1 MSGEEGSGYRTHNPL
16 RKQLRSAVFSPLD
29 GKWGSLVITP
39 TAGGLVANRGKIPT
53 AAVSLTAPYTCRK
66 AYWAHG
72 AGDISNL
79 QLVFVNR
86 YLSAVGTSTAGGA
99 FSLKMFV
106 EYPAG
111 TFTQALFSGS
121 STVAVSAGARIRS
134 DVVSGLTIPKGS
146 KFWIRTVLSV
156 GSAVSMPMM
165 ELNAGSS
172 VLGLDDGNIAADQGN
187 SGTIPATTG
196 INTFG
201 PCAIIGTVNATNARS
216 FLVVGDSLSWGQGDD
231 SAVGAQD
238 SSGFLQRML
247 GRFGYPCYTWAKG
260 GQQAADVAPI
270 TATLNADTAST
281 LMSFTD
287 VILQH
292 GVNDL
297 RLGRTVAQIEADLQ
311 TIAATASI
319 TGKRIWKTTITPRST
334 STDSWATT
342 TNQSP
347 QIDGTMASL
356 NALNADIR
364 AGLPNMANIIE
375 AADAAM
381 SARDSDIHKAPPAG
395 TVDGTHFNSTRA
407 ALVASLISV

>member
-1 MSGEEGSGYRTHNPL
+1 MTLVRSPFRSSIRTPPFAPT
-16 RKQLRSAVFSPLD
+16 S
-29 GKWGSLVITP
+29 GKWGNAIIP
-39 TAGGLVANRGKIPT
+39 TVGGLVANRGKIPT
-53 AAVSLTAPYTCRK
+53 AATTLTAPYTCRK

-86 YLSAVGTSTAGGA
+86 YLSAVGTSSAGGA
-99 FSLKMFV
+99 FSLKMFI
-106 EYPAG
+106 EYPAN
-111 TFTQALFSGS
+111 TFTAVLFSGS
-121 STVAVSAGARIRS
+121 GTVAVTAGARIRS
-134 DVVSGLTIPKGS
+134 DVVAGLTIPAGS
-146 KFWIRTVLSV
+146 KFWVRTVLSV
-156 GSAVSMPMM
+156 GSAISMPVM
-165 ELNAGSS
+165 ELNAGSN
-172 VLGLDDGNIAADQGN
+172 VLGLDDGNVAADQGN
-187 SGTIPATTG
+187 SGTISATTG

-201 PCAIIGTVNATNARS
+201 PCAIIGTVNATAARS
-216 FLVVGDSLSWGQGDD
+216 FLIVGDSLAWGQGDD
-231 SAVGAQD
+231 SGVGAQD

-247 GRFGYPCYTWAKG
+247 GRLGYPCMTWAKG

-297 RLGRTVAQIEADLQ
+297 RLSRTRAQIEADLA

-342 TNQSP
+342 ANQTA
-347 QIDGTMASL
+347 QVDGNMADL
-356 NALNADIR
+356 NPLNADIR
-364 AGLPNMANIIE
+364 AGLANMTNVIE

-381 SARDSDIHKAPPAG
+381 SARDSGIHKAPPAG
-395 TVDGTHFNSTRA
+395 TTDGTHFNSTRA
-407 ALVASLISV
+407 ALIASLLSV

>member
-1 MSGEEGSGYRTHNPL
+1 MARARPSIRAA
-16 RKQLRSAVFSPLD
+16 LRSSI
-29 GKWGSLVITP
+29 STLVNNNDQTIIVP
-39 TAGGLVANRGKIPT
+39 TTGGLVASRGKIPT
-53 AAVSLTAPYTCRK
+53 NQASLTAPYTCRK
-66 AYWAHG
+66 AYWAHS
-72 AGDISNL
+72 AGDISAL

-99 FSLKMFV
+99 FSMKFYI
-106 EYPAG
+106 EYPSG
-111 TFTQALFSGS
+111 TFTPVLWSGS
-121 STVAVSAGARIRS
+121 NTVAIASGARIKS
-134 DVVSGLTIPKGS
+134 DVVAGLTIPAGS
-146 KFWIRTVLSV
+146 KFWVRTVLSV
-156 GSAVSMPMM
+156 GSAVSVPVM
-165 ELNAGSS
+165 ELNAGSQT
-172 VLGLDDGNIAADQGN
+172 LGLDDGNVAADQGN

-201 PCAIIGTVNATNARS
+201 PCAIIGTVNANNARS
-216 FLVVGDSLSWGQGDD
+216 FLIVGDSLSWGQGDD
-231 SAVGAQD
+231 SSVGAQD

-247 GRFGYPCYTWAKG
+247 GANGYPYMTWAKG

-319 TGKRIWKTTITPRST
+319 AGKRIWKTTITPRST

-342 TNQSP
+342 ANQSP
-347 QIDGTMASL
+347 QTDGTMASL
-356 NALNADIR
+356 TTLNTDIR
-364 AGLPNMANIIE
+364 AGLPNMANVIE

-381 SARDSDIHKAPPAG
+381 SARNSNIHKAPPAG
-395 TVDGTHFNSTRA
+395 TVDGTHFNSVRA
-407 ALVASLISV
+407 ALVASLLSV

>member
-1 MSGEEGSGYRTHNPL
+1 MTL
-16 RKQLRSAVFSPLD
+16 LRSPIHSPIRSPVYSPTV
-29 GKWGSLVITP
+29 GPWGSTITP
-39 TAGGLVANRGKIPT
+39 TLGGLVANRGKIGT
-53 AAVSLTAPYTCRK
+53 NFTSQTAPFTSRK
-66 AYWAHG
+66 TFWAHG
-72 AGDISNL
+72 AGDISSL

-99 FSLKMFV
+99 FSLKFYI
-106 EYPAG
+106 EYPAN
-111 TFTQALFSGS
+111 TFTAVLFSGS
-121 STVAVSAGARIRS
+121 GTVALSAGARVKS
-134 DVVSGLTIPKGS
+134 DVVAGLTIPAGA
-146 KFWIRTVLSV
+146 KFWVRTVLIV
-156 GSAVSMPMM
+156 GSAVAIPVQ
-165 ELNAGSS
+165 ELNAGAT
-172 VLGLDDGNIAADQGN
+172 VLGIDDGNVAADQGN
-187 SGTIPATTG
+187 SGTITATSG
-196 INTFG
+196 INIFG
-201 PCAIIGTVNATNARS
+201 PNAIVGTVNATNARS
-216 FLVVGDSLSWGQGDD
+216 FLIVGDSLSFGQGDD
-231 SAVGAQD
+231 TTVGAQD

-247 GRFGYPCYTWAKG
+247 GSLGYPCMTWAKG

-297 RLGRTVAQIEADLQ
+297 RLGRTRAQIEADLQ

-342 TNQSP
+342 VNQTAA
-347 QIDGTMASL
+347 IDGNMADL
-356 NALNADIR
+356 NPLNADIR
-364 AGLPNMANIIE
+364 AGLANMTNVIE

-395 TVDGTHFNSTRA
+395 TTDGTHFNSTRA
-407 ALVASLISV
+407 ALIASLLSV

>member
-1 MSGEEGSGYRTHNPL
+1 MRL
-16 RKQLRSAVFSPLD
+16 RLGNTLNSLPVLRGAPGIVPTLNM
-29 GKWGSLVITP
+29 LVS
-39 TAGGLVANRGKIPT
+39 NRLKIPT
-53 AAVSLTAPYTCRK
+53 TQVALTAPYTSRK
-66 AYWAHG
+66 AVWAPA

-79 QLVFVNR
+79 KLVFVNR

-99 FSLKMFV
+99 FTLKFFI

-111 TFTQALFSGS
+111 TFTPVLWSGANS
-121 STVAVSAGARIRS
+121 IAVTAGQRIKSDAVA
-134 DVVSGLTIPKGS
+134 GLTIPAGS
-146 KFWIRTVLSV
+146 KYWIRTVLSV

-165 ELNAGSS
+165 ELNAGAQT
-172 VLGLDDGNIAADQGN
+172 LGVDDGNVAADQGN
-187 SGTIPATTG
+187 SGVIGPTTG

-201 PCAIIGTVNATNARS
+201 PCAIEGTINVTSARA
-216 FLVVGDSLSWGQGDD
+216 FLIVGDSLSWGQGDD
-231 SAVGAQD
+231 SSVGAQD

-247 GRFGYPCYTWAKG
+247 GRLGYPCMTWAKG

-270 TATLNADTAST
+270 TATLNADTS
-281 LMSFTD
+281 LFGFTD

-297 RLGRTVAQIEADLQ
+297 RLGRTRAQIEADLQ

-319 TGKRIWKTTITPRST
+319 AGKRIWKTTITPRST

-342 TNQSP
+342 ANQSP
-347 QIDGTMASL
+347 QVDGNMADL
-356 NALNADIR
+356 NPLNADIR
-364 AGLPNMANIIE
+364 AGLANMANVIE

-381 SARDSDIHKAPPAG
+381 SARDSGIHKAPPAG

-407 ALVASLISV
+407 ALIAGLLSV